1 MKTKNDLK
9 KLIRNIITEEIQN
22 KENKMWRDIKT
33 YKIWGRE
40 EYDPYFKRNFA
51 GSHPDESYITGTEEN
66 LEISDD
72 STSYIVEPFV
82 RRKVREYL
90 KQMKMIP

>member
-1 MKTKNDLK
+1 MKENNIRKIIRQ
-9 KLIRNIITEEIQN
+9 LINEEIN
-22 KENKMWRDIKT
+22 NPENKMWRDKNT
-33 YKIWGRE
+33 YKIRTRKD
-40 EYDPYFKRNFA
+40 YDPYFDRTFS
-51 GSHPDESYITGTEEN
+51 GSHPEENYVTGTEDN